1 MKIIS
6 SYNDYYDI
14 GLAYETNDNQI
25 VYLREPIDFKIFH
38 NGKYPPLVEN
48 VKNIFYKA
56 LKIDRWEWRFKDSLS
71 YGFEIDTHKYKIYH
85 CAFRIV
91 FCGKIYSM
99 IELKLIKKR
108 ENYSTNTFRF
118 YDFESYQKFL
128 DEYKIEFYDN
138 KVKQTA
144 ENFFGVQ
151 IKRDEIT
158 FLIENKIT
166 NFVISDEHITFN
178 AKLADYDFYKVF
190 DPYSAYQELTSW
202 LGGVLAYPQNIM
214 IEVEDKSKIEKHGFD
229 KKYGFRTRPKK

>member
-6 SYNDYYDI
+6 SFNDYYDI

-25 VYLREPIDFKIFH
+25 VYLREPMDFKIF
-38 NGKYPPLVEN
+38 NDEKYPPLVKD

-56 LKIDRWEWRFKDSLS
+56 LKINRWEWRFKDSLN
-71 YGFEIDTHKYKIYH
+71 YDRFEIDTNKYRIYH
-85 CAFRIV
+85 STHRIV

-99 IELKLIKKR
+99 AELQLNKKR
-108 ENYSTNTFRF
+108 ESYSNTFRF

-128 DEYKIEFYDN
+128 NEYEIEFYDN

-144 ENFFGVQ
+144 ENFFNVQ
-151 IKRDEIT
+151 IKPDEVT

-166 NFVISDEHITFN
+166 NFVISDDHIIFN

-214 IEVEDKSKIEKHGFD
+214 IEVEDKIKVTKHGFD